1 MSEINRLT
9 PEQIARLDEFRTK
22 WFAIALSTDPADR
35 LSAQDG
41 VKKAYAAANLDPPA
55 IFVWLK
61 SPLEGYLAAALCEV
75 WAPRSLL
82 PRTPRVAKVRE
93 KVWGSVVAKIGDQA
107 WSSVTNQVC
116 KQVKDDVYN
125 QLRNMLETPV
135 WAQVWARLGDHIS
148 NQIGPNV
155 TGQVVRDLFWSKLT
169 VENEALDNV
178 WNQLRRQVCAQVGS
192 QIGAQISPWLWG
204 KVIGEVRFELHGH
217 ECLGQHSAGSLSFYD
232 YFRTVFGVLVAD
244 RLAGLMQISKSCG
257 WWWPYRGLA
266 ILTERP
272 CSISRDSRGR
282 LHSEN
287 ALALE
292 YPDGWGVYAIHGVSV
307 PKKYIETPADLIDPT
322 EVLRERNAEIRA
334 AVISKIGFQR
344 LFRKL
349 KYRLISKANGNSLIE
364 FRVRDLTVR
373 ALHLVWVDKHGKKE
387 TVLPVPRTKEQFGYD
402 YPDNINDCEQVRR
415 WTLSWP
421 KDVAVV
427 AET

>member
-1 MSEINRLT
+1 MSEIDKLT

-35 LSAQDG
+35 FLAQEG
-41 VKKAYAAANLDPPA
+41 VKQAYAAANLDPPA
-55 IFVWLK
+55 IFVWLR
-61 SPLEGYLAAALCEV
+61 SPLEGFLVATLCEV
-75 WAPRSLL
+75 WAPRWVFGLRI
-82 PRTPRVAKVRE
+82 P
-93 KVWGSVVAKIGDQA
+93 VVAKLRDKIWGPVSAKIGGRA
-107 WSSVTNQVC
+107 WVTVK
-116 KQVKDDVYN
+116 KQVWGRVMDQTYARFRGLLD
-125 QLRNMLETPV
+125 TPV
-135 WAQVWARLGDHIS
+135 WARGWAELGDRIHNEIVPLITGQITDKFWSQFKIENEVLDQVWD
-148 NQIGPNV
+148 
-155 TGQVVRDLFWSKLT
+155 
-169 VENEALDNV
+169 
-178 WNQLRRQVCAQVGS
+178 QLRSQVRAQVGI
-192 QIGAQISPWLWG
+192 QVGAQISPRLWRN
-204 KVIGEVRFELHGH
+204 IMAEVWYDVKDQQ
-217 ECLGQHSAGSLSFYD
+217 CLGQHDAGAFSFYD
-232 YFRTVFGVLVAD
+232 YFRTVCGVLAGD
-244 RLAGLMQISKSCG
+244 RLAGLIQITKCCG

-282 LHSEN
+282 LHNEN

-292 YPDGWGVYAIHGVSV
+292 YPDGWGIYAIHGIQV

-334 AVISKIGFQR
+334 VVISKIGFQR

-373 ALHLVWVDKHGKKE
+373 GLHLVWVDKHGKKE